1 MMLRSGRRFLLVGVV
16 ATGLLTGAVNAWAQ
30 GTQAAEGQS
39 AANQETRK
47 TPAMRERVYTRLS
60 EAQACAEIDD
70 LECAMRLLSEVRE
83 MDGLNSYEVA
93 QLWNFYA
100 FIYFGQE
107 NYREAIESYERVLQ
121 QPDLP
126 LGMETTT
133 RFTLTQLFF
142 QQERYEDSLR
152 MLDSWF
158 AMAENANPDAY
169 ILRAQIFYSLERYRE
184 GIEPVLQGIQ
194 VAQEQG
200 REIQENW
207 YRLLNVFYYEL
218 EDYPNVIDVL
228 GTLIQSWPKREY
240 FIQLSAMYGQEGDD
254 TRQLALYETAYE
266 AGWLTRSNELVQLS
280 QLLLGADIPV
290 KAAAIMAAGLESGGI
305 ESTDNNWRILAQAW
319 QLAQEDEKAIPA
331 MTRAASLMADG
342 EMDLR
347 LAQSYQNL
355 GRYDD
360 CVEASRTSM
369 RKGDLR
375 REDQANMIL
384 GACLFELKEYSQAR
398 TAFESAAQDN
408 RSRTNAQ
415 SWIDYVNIEEDRERQ
430 LQAALRR

>member
-1 MMLRSGRRFLLVGVV
+1 MMRSARLITLIAALVAGFFL
-16 ATGLLTGAVNAWAQ
+16 GAVDAAGQ
-30 GTQAAEGQS
+30 GTQAPDGQS
-39 AANQETRK
+39 RANQETRK

-60 EAQACAEIDD
+60 EAQECAEMDDID
-70 LECAMRLLSEVRE
+70 CAMRLLTEVRNME
-83 MDGLNSYEVA
+83 GLNSYEVA

-107 NYREAIESYERVLQ
+107 NYREAIGAYERVLQ

-133 RFTLTQLFF
+133 RFTLCQLYF
-142 QQERYEDSLR
+142 QQERYQDSLK

-158 AMAENANPDAY
+158 ALAENPNPDAY
-169 ILRAQIFYSLERYRE
+169 ILKAQIFYSLEQYRE
-184 GIEPVLQGIQ
+184 GIQPVLQGIE
-194 VAQEQG
+194 VARQQG
-200 REIQENW
+200 RELQENW

-228 GTLIQSWPKREY
+228 RTLIDSWPKREY

-254 TRQLALYETAYE
+254 GRQLALYETAYE
-266 AGWLTRSNELVQLS
+266 TGWLTRSNELVQLS

-290 KAAAIMAAGLESGGI
+290 KAAKIMQEGLDSGAV
-305 ESTDNNWRILAQAW
+305 ESTETNWRILAQAW
-319 QLAQEDEKAIPA
+319 QLAQEDERAIPA
-331 MTRAASLMADG
+331 MTRAASLADDG
-342 EMDLR
+342 EIDLR

-355 GRYDD
+355 AQYDD
-360 CVEASRTSM
+360 CAETARTAI

-384 GACLFELKEYSQAR
+384 GACLFELKQYSQAR
-398 TAFESAAQDN
+398 TAFEAAAKDN
-408 RSRTNAQ
+408 RSRTNAR
-415 SWIDYVNIEEDRERQ
+415 SWIDYVNVEEDRERQ
-430 LQAALRR
+430 LQAALAR